1 VSPVGGILPLE
12 IVKIFDDLQGGQPMG
27 TADEP
32 ASGPATEPW
41 WDNDPELQ
49 EIIRRSTEQ
58 LQREIEACAP
68 LPGPQGD
75 PVVENLSP
83 TAGLR
88 QLTHIREELDRLQ
101 TRYEKAVLTA
111 RNAGLSWA
119 QIGTALGISKQNL
132 HNRFRDQDRAMQR
145 RPLSG

>member
-1 VSPVGGILPLE
+1 
-12 IVKIFDDLQGGQPMG
+12 MG

-83 TAGLR
+83 TAGLP

-119 QIGTALGISKQNL
+119 QIGTALGVSK
-132 HNRFRDQDRAMQR
+132 
-145 RPLSG
+145 